1 MKKDLI
7 FAPALLVIGVV
18 LFLLRLTGMPA
29 HIGVSVAGAVVLGA
43 YTVLTVKEWKLPA
56 LEIVMRAFYGIALIS
71 GIVIMNVH
79 GIAFLGILHKASATI
94 FVISLVAMFIHKS
107 VATKKK

>member
-56 LEIVMRAFYGIALIS
+56 LEIVMRACYGFALIS
-71 GIVIMNVH
+71 GIAVINLS
-79 GIAFLGILHKASATI
+79 GIVAIAILHRVLASLFLASLLGL
-94 FVISLVAMFIHKS
+94 FVHKLI
-107 VATKKK
+107 KR